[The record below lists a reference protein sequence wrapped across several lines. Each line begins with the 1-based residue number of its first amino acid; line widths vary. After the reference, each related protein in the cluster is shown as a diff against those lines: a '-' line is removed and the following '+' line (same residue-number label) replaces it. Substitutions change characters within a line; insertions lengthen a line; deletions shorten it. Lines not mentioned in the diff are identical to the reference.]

1 MKTGAAE
8 ATANYS
14 GYFIDSDDCD
24 GSDDSDDSDGS
35 DDDQDW
41 NSGCLYSFIPAL
53 YWPIT

>member
-1 MKTGAAE
+1 MKAGAAE

-41 NSGCLYSFIPAL
+41 NSG
-53 YWPIT
+53 